1 MWLKNEAVKR
11 KSKIVKIGLDKYRC
25 NVLRNA
31 CMDFM
36 ELKDKQ
42 IYLVRPSDEMQMIP
56 TITDKFATQKIA
68 WGENNN
74 VMCWMA
80 NNTKTVV
87 SAAGNVTY
95 GKIEPKSRKN
105 DTFKAFAAEC
115 VSSELDKTKE
125 VNFDIM
131 KTWVY
136 G

>member
-1 MWLKNEAVKR
+1 MLLALYAASVCCMFSSMCSGVSILTSKGTDFCRHGHTR
-11 KSKIVKIGLDKYRC
+11 KLIS
-25 NVLRNA
+25 
-31 CMDFM
+31 
-36 ELKDKQ
+36 
-42 IYLVRPSDEMQMIP
+42 
-56 TITDKFATQKIA
+56 

-105 DTFKAFAAEC
+105 DTFKAFTAAEC

-125 VNFDIM
+125 VNLDIM